1 MVVDHTL
8 STSVVVI
15 SILTLEHFLGN
26 KYSIKI
32 LCFMDVEVV
41 LKMETQEIKK

>member
-8 STSVVVI
+8 STAVVI
-15 SILTLEHFLGN
+15 ISVWTLEHFLGN
-26 KYSIKI
+26 KYSLKI

-41 LKMETQEIKK
+41 LKMEIQEINK